1 VNLTRAQLDALG
13 PSATLDALSTH
24 PIVLWGQD
32 PPPQPTENKGQFD
45 PTAQE
50 LDLRGEVCPFTFVRT
65 KLRLEEMKPGE
76 RLRVLVDHEPA
87 SRNIPR
93 SAKEWGQTIVHV
105 GPIGAG
111 VWQILIERT
120 VG

>member
-1 VNLTRAQLDALG
+1 VSAMHLTRAALDALG
-13 PSATLDALSTH
+13 PAGILDALATR
-24 PIVLWGQD
+24 PIVVWGQEA
-32 PPPQPTENKGQFD
+32 PP
-45 PTAQE
+45 QE

-65 KLRLEEMKPGE
+65 KLRLEELRPGE

-93 SAKEWGQTIVHV
+93 SAREWGQTIVHV
-105 GPIGAG
+105 GPLEAG

-120 VG
+120 AG

>member
-1 VNLTRAQLDALG
+1 MSRVRHLTRGDVDALGAGGVLDAL
-13 PSATLDALSTH
+13 AEH
-24 PIVLWGQD
+24 ERIVLWAHV
-32 PPPQPTENKGQFD
+32 PPELTASSEPQI
-45 PTAQE
+45 

-65 KLRLEEMKPGE
+65 KLRLEEMRTGD
-76 RLRVLVDHEPA
+76 RLRVIVDHEPA

-120 VG
+120 NG